1 MDKFLLAEN
10 PMRPDNKGCFIVH
23 AIPPFT
29 LIRARVGRMEVKSN
43 APVGNYAFKNID
55 GVTEDWTL
63 YVVYSEGNAEQC
75 EHIISR
81 AWRWYRSYM
90 EWEDKNIDTDDY
102 AKEN

>member
-10 PMRPDNKGCFIVH
+10 PMRPDSDCYIVH
-23 AIPPFT
+23 AVPPFT
-29 LIRARVGRMEVKSN
+29 FIYAQVGRQEVKSN
-43 APVGNYAFKNID
+43 APVGNYAFKNSD

-63 YVVYSEGNAEQC
+63 TIVYSEGNVQQC

-90 EWEDKNIDTDDY
+90 EWENQQNNEH
-102 AKEN
+102 ENEN